1 MSFTLEIATFNIQSS
16 LAAANAG
23 ADRIELCENPNDGG
37 TTPSYGTLKTV
48 KEKITIPVF
57 PIVRPR
63 GGDFFYT
70 NDEFEVMKKDIIL
83 ITQLGLEG
91 VVIGLLKK
99 DGTRDSKRTS

>member
-37 TTPSYGTLKTV
+37 TTPSYGTLKTI
-48 KEKITIPVF
+48 KEKMNVPVF

-63 GGDFFYT
+63 GGDFLYS
-70 NDEFEVMKKDIIL
+70 DEEFEAMKKDLLL
-83 ITQLGLEG
+83 IKNLGFEG

-99 DGTRDSKRTS
+99 DG